1 MFIYET
7 EEKIYTQVFS
17 LFSCTSPCSKNNFI
31 GLDDLLWEAF
41 LGIIIDNIELGLPI
55 YMIVGKII
63 E

>member
-17 LFSCTSPCSKNNFI
+17 LFRCTSPYIINNFI